1 MCVLICKV
9 LKDMFGIKVIDQ
21 TLNDWHKSCVILGVL
36 MFGLLV
42 CCFLDIFIFC
52 KYALWKPV
60 FEHA

>member
-1 MCVLICKV
+1 
-9 LKDMFGIKVIDQ
+9 MFGIKVIDQ

-42 CCFLDIFIFC
+42 CCFLDIFIFS